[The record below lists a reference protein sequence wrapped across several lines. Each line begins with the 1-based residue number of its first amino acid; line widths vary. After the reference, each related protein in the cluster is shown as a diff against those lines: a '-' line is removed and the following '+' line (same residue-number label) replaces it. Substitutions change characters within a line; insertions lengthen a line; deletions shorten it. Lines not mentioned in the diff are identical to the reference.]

1 MHMYDTYISFVC
13 CEVVGMLNCR
23 QLVLARDRISTGLHK
38 LLETNDLVVN
48 MEVSTCIDCHTY
60 IPYSGK
66 LSEIET
72 LTIFASRHEN
82 AKV

>member
-1 MHMYDTYISFVC
+1 MCMYISFVC

-38 LLETNDLVVN
+38 LLETNYLVVN

-60 IPYSGK
+60 IATNKKQTNKQTNEVP
-66 LSEIET
+66 
-72 LTIFASRHEN
+72 
-82 AKV
+82 